1 MTLTH
6 HITSHHI
13 TTPLFTTSSAFS
25 PHTKKVIPPLLTSR
39 NLLPPQT
46 RHIDNTHTLDIAPIR
61 LFRKPTPQLLFV
73 DVFTPL
79 MRPLGHNTQ
88 NILCNHVRNNPAR
101 PRPRNRA
108 HYQPA
113 ARLYMWEDVFEER
126 TWRVYVL
133 DYFEQ
138 RDDVEGFCV
147 SFGTR

>member
-79 MRPLGHNTQ
+79 MRPFGHNTQ
-88 NILCNHVRNNPAR
+88 NILCNHIRNYPAR

-108 HYQPA
+108 HYQPTT
-113 ARLYMWEDVFEER
+113 RLHVRKDVLEER
-126 TWRVYVL
+126 AGSVDVL
-133 DYFEQ
+133 NDFEQ
-138 RDDVEGFCV
+138 RDDIEGFSIC
-147 SFGTR
+147 FWTR